1 MSRPVSRGLTPTV
14 LITGATGFAGGHLV
28 EHLAGNGRVIGWG
41 RSAPTRELA
50 DVAEWQ
56 TIDLLDREEVSRAI
70 ATLRPASVYH
80 LAGATQVAE
89 SWQDT
94 ARPLRS
100 NVLATAHLLD
110 AIRREKVDCR
120 ILLSGSSAVYAPSDA
135 PVREDASLVPASP
148 YALSKLAQE
157 QLALRACRD
166 DRLDIVIARP
176 FNHTGPRQTPSFVA
190 PAMARQVA
198 LIERG
203 LVEPVI
209 RVGNLDAKRDLS
221 DVRDVVR
228 AYSALM
234 ERGRAGDVYN
244 VGSGIGHSI
253 RSLLEALLSRSEIP
267 VRIETDPAR
276 LRPTETPY
284 PVADTSRLRAETG
297 WQPQWSFER
306 MLDDLLDYWRGQ
318 VRSAKFNVEN

>member
-1 MSRPVSRGLTPTV
+1 MSRPGSRGLTPTV
-14 LITGATGFAGGHLV
+14 LVTGATGFAGGHLV
-28 EHLAGNGRVIGWG
+28 EHLAGTSRVVGWG
-41 RSAPTRELA
+41 RSAPREELA
-50 DVAEWQ
+50 GAAEWQ
-56 TIDLLDREEVSRAI
+56 TVDLLNREQVLSSI
-70 ATLRPASVYH
+70 AALRPASVYH

-94 ARPLRS
+94 ARPLQG
-100 NVLATAHLLD
+100 NALATAHLLD
-110 AIRREKVDCR
+110 AIRRENVTCR
-120 ILLSGSSAVYAPSDA
+120 ILLAGSSAVYAPSDA
-135 PVREDASLVPASP
+135 PVREDAPLAPASP

-166 DRLDIVIARP
+166 DRLDIVIVRP

-209 RVGNLDAKRDLS
+209 RVGNLDARRDLS

-244 VGSGIGHSI
+244 VGSGVGHSI
-253 RSLLEALLSRSEIP
+253 RSLLEALVSRSEVP

-276 LRPTETPY
+276 LRPRETPY
-284 PVADTSRLRAETG
+284 PVADTTRLRTETG
-297 WQPQWSFER
+297 WQPRWTFEG
-306 MLDDLLDYWRGQ
+306 MLDDLLAYWRGQ
-318 VRSAKFNVEN
+318 VRSAKFEVEK

>member
-1 MSRPVSRGLTPTV
+1 
-14 LITGATGFAGGHLV
+14 
-28 EHLAGNGRVIGWG
+28 
-41 RSAPTRELA
+41 
-50 DVAEWQ
+50 
-56 TIDLLDREEVSRAI
+56 
-70 ATLRPASVYH
+70 
-80 LAGATQVAE
+80 
-89 SWQDT
+89 
-94 ARPLRS
+94 
-100 NVLATAHLLD
+100 VLATAHLLD
-110 AIRREKVDCR
+110 AIRRENVDCR

-135 PVREDASLVPASP
+135 PVREDAALAPASP

-166 DRLDIVIARP
+166 DRLDIVIVRP

-209 RVGNLDAKRDLS
+209 RVGNLDARRDLS

-234 ERGRAGDVYN
+234 EHGRPGDVYN
-244 VGSGIGHSI
+244 VGSGVGHSI
-253 RSLLEALLSRSEIP
+253 RSLLEALLSRSGVP

-306 MLDDLLDYWRGQ
+306 MLDDLLGYWRTQ
-318 VRSAKFNVEN
+318 VQRAK